1 MKKMAETKL
10 ESWVMNTG
18 VRTVSREL
26 GVTQATVYH
35 WLRGGCPGDRSKIK
49 LCEAS
54 GLSIQDIYD
63 HMLHFQRLGSSN

>member
-1 MKKMAETKL
+1 MKMMMETKL
-10 ESWVMNTG
+10 ESWVMSKG
-18 VRTVSREL
+18 VRPVSEEL

-49 LCEAS
+49 LCELS

-63 HMLHFQRLGSSN
+63 HVRHYQHSESSN